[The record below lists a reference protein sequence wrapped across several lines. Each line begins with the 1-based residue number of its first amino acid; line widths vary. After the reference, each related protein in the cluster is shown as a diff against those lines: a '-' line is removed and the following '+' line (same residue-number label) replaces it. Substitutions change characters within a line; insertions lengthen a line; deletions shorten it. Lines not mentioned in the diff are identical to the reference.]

1 MIFLPDSLR
10 EKYSDEDII
19 FFAADKGTIKSLSLT
34 KYTNSICDFTN
45 LLLLSGIKRQDK
57 IMTSLSHNFDW
68 NIIEQSIFQIGAI
81 HIPLAPSYL
90 GDDISDKI
98 DLIKPSLIITNSAF
112 HFNKIQRILTENNL
126 KIPLVPF
133 SLKHLSIN
141 CPFNYKTVKTVDTDA
156 TALILFTSGSSMK
169 SKAVALSYKNM
180 LTSINDFSATDLFDG
195 VKICLDIL
203 HHSFSGA
210 RKVNYSAQLRGI
222 KICYANSTLSISEN
236 IALYKAEL
244 VTCVPYL
251 AEEILVHLR
260 QKKSLSSLKRII
272 CGGAPLSVDM
282 IKEFES
288 FGISIYDVYGL
299 TETSSLCTYN
309 TVESHK
315 RGSVGRFSKKIS
327 YKLNTQS
334 ELLVKGDSILKGYYT
349 QNGIQKATDTDGW
362 FNTHDIATIDND
374 GFLFLFGRSNGD
386 IKSQKGKFS
395 H

>member
-10 EKYSDEDII
+10 EKYRDEDLI
-19 FFAADKGTIKSLSLT
+19 FFATDKGISQSLSLT
-34 KYTNSICDFTN
+34 KYANSICDFTN
-45 LLLLSGIKRQDK
+45 QLHLSGIKRQDK

-90 GDDISDKI
+90 WDDISDKI
-98 DLIKPSLIITNSAF
+98 DLIRPSLIITNSTF
-112 HFNKIQRILTENNL
+112 HFNKIQRALTENNL
-126 KIPLVPF
+126 KIPLVRF
-133 SLKHLSIN
+133 SMKHPSIN
-141 CPFNYKTVKTVDTDA
+141 SSFNYKTVKTVDNDSIA
-156 TALILFTSGSSMK
+156 VILFTSGSSMK
-169 SKAVALSYKNM
+169 SKAVALSYKNI
-180 LTSINDFSATDLFDG
+180 LTSINDFSATDLFDD

-251 AEEILVHLR
+251 AEEILAHLR
-260 QKKSLSSLKRII
+260 QKKTLSSLKKVI

-282 IKEFES
+282 IKEFKS
-288 FGISIYDVYGL
+288 FGISIYNVYGL

-315 RGSVGRFSKKIS
+315 LGSVGRFSKKIS
-327 YKLNTQS
+327 HKLNDKS
-334 ELLVKGDSILKGYYT
+334 ELLVKGDSIFKGYYT
-349 QNGIQKATDTDGW
+349 KNGIQKATDTDGW
-362 FNTHDIATIDND
+362 FNTHDIATIDD
-374 GFLFLFGRSNGD
+374 EGFLFLFGRSNGD